1 VEKEI
6 PQVSNDLYSISQQ
19 NIHKFF
25 NEFNKSISQYQQSMT
40 NLQLECIKSCGIILD
55 SALPFNQ
62 KFVNKSTVITP
73 TIPLKITPTV
83 QQTKI
88 EEKVMAANEH
98 TVQNQTIS
106 KLHPPPQASSII
118 SSEEIRPSKPASMK
132 IKKFGA
138 ERFWKNAFA
147 HQRGKLLRMM
157 KFQDEQIKILANKH
171 YQDLPPSLK
180 HEIETS
186 RIKKEDLK

>member
-1 VEKEI
+1 MEKEI
-6 PQVSNDLYSISQQ
+6 PQESDDLYSISQQ

-25 NEFNKSISQYQQSMT
+25 NEFNKSISQYQQFMAS
-40 NLQLECIKSCGIILD
+40 LQLECIKSCGTILD
-55 SALPFNQ
+55 SSLSFNQ
-62 KFVNKSTVITP
+62 KFVNKPTVIPP
-73 TIPLKITPTV
+73 TIPLKMTPPV

-88 EEKVMAANEH
+88 EEKAIAANEH

-106 KLHPPPQASSII
+106 KLPPSQASSII
-118 SSEEIRPSKPASMK
+118 SSEEIQPPKPALKK

-147 HQRGKLLRMM
+147 HQRGNLLRMV
-157 KFQDEQIKILANKH
+157 KIQDEQIKILVNKH
-171 YQDLPPSLK
+171 YQDLPTSLK

-186 RIKKEDLK
+186 GIKKEDLK

>member
-1 VEKEI
+1 MEKEI
-6 PQVSNDLYSISQQ
+6 PQESNDLYSISQQ
-19 NIHKFF
+19 NFHKFF
-25 NEFNKSISQYQQSMT
+25 NQFNKSISQYQQSMT
-40 NLQLECIKSCGIILD
+40 NLQLECIKSCGIILN
-55 SALPFNQ
+55 STLPFNQ

-73 TIPLKITPTV
+73 TIPLKMTPPV

-98 TVQNQTIS
+98 TVQNQTDS
-106 KLHPPPQASSII
+106 NLPPPQASSII
-118 SSEEIRPSKPASMK
+118 SSEEIRPSKPTSMK

-171 YQDLPPSLK
+171 YQDLPTSLK

-186 RIKKEDLK
+186 GIKKEDLK

>member
-1 VEKEI
+1 MENEI
-6 PQVSNDLYSISQQ
+6 PQETNDLYSISQQ

-55 SALPFNQ
+55 SALPLNQ

-73 TIPLKITPTV
+73 TIPLKMTPPV

-88 EEKVMAANEH
+88 EEKVMATNKH
-98 TVQNQTIS
+98 TVQNQTAS
-106 KLHPPPQASSII
+106 NLPPSQTSSII
-118 SSEEIRPSKPASMK
+118 SSEEIRPSKPASKM

-147 HQRGKLLRMM
+147 HQRGKLLRMV
-157 KFQDEQIKILANKH
+157 KIQDEQIKILVNKH
-171 YQDLPPSLK
+171 YQDLPTALK

-186 RIKKEDLK
+186 GIKKEDLK

>member
-1 VEKEI
+1 MEKEI
-6 PQVSNDLYSISQQ
+6 PQESNDLYSISQQ
-19 NIHKFF
+19 NFHKFF

-138 ERFWKNAFA
+138 ERFWKNAYA

-171 YQDLPPSLK
+171 YQDLPTLLK

-186 RIKKEDLK
+186 GIKKEDFI

>member
-6 PQVSNDLYSISQQ
+6 PQESNDLYSISQQ

-25 NEFNKSISQYQQSMT
+25 NEFNKSISQYQQFMA
-40 NLQLECIKSCGIILD
+40 NLQLECIKSCGTILD
-55 SALPFNQ
+55 SASSFNQ
-62 KFVNKSTVITP
+62 KFVNKSTVIP
-73 TIPLKITPTV
+73 LTIPLKMTPPV

-88 EEKVMAANEH
+88 EENVIATNEH

-106 KLHPPPQASSII
+106 KLPPPQASSII
-118 SSEEIRPSKPASMK
+118 SSEEIRPSKPASKK
-132 IKKFGA
+132 IQKFGA

-147 HQRGKLLRMM
+147 HQRGNLLRMV
-157 KFQDEQIKILANKH
+157 KIQDEQIKILVNKH
-171 YQDLPPSLK
+171 YQDIPTSLK

-186 RIKKEDLK
+186 GIKKEDLK

>member
-1 VEKEI
+1 MEKEI

-186 RIKKEDLK
+186 GIKKEDLK